1 MTYVDIINAIELVW
15 RPLVGIYVARRTA
28 SAISPTW
35 RRLGVI
41 AAVTLVVF
49 GLSDAVE
56 LYTKAWWRPW
66 WLLVWKAACINILV
80 GCVIIRARLLRR
92 FGAS

>member
-15 RPLVGIYVARRTA
+15 WPLLGIYVAKRTA
-28 SAISPTW
+28 RAILPAW
-35 RRLGVI
+35 RWLGGI
-41 AAVTLVVF
+41 AAVTLVLF

-56 LYTKAWWRPW
+56 LYTKAWWHPW

-80 GCVIIRARLLRR
+80 GCVIVRVRLLRR
-92 FGAS
+92 FRTS

>member
-1 MTYVDIINAIELVW
+1 MTFVDIINVIELVW
-15 RPLVGIYVARRTA
+15 WPALGIYVARRTVGTVR
-28 SAISPTW
+28 PW
-35 RRLGVI
+35 RQLGVI

-80 GCVIIRARLLRR
+80 GCVIVRVRLLRR
-92 FGAS
+92 LRAQ